1 MRVRCSRTAALHFS
15 TNTADL
21 QRFPGAPREYDP
33 ARMEKSQV
41 RVLGIGH
48 LAAAV
53 RLQLHHLRLAA
64 SHMDCWSNAGAGSER
79 AALFLACSDFE
90 NISSRRALTE
100 RARADH
106 STILFACLRGRSA
119 RVGPLITPVTSDSSF
134 AHHLTRSW
142 DFSPEA
148 AHARQTH
155 STDTRVT
162 HLAQI
167 GATFVIGELAKFLFD
182 RVTKIDA
189 PACLGVSLGQGF
201 PEVNAGTLVAS
212 REDWREAAHLPPRT
226 WHPAMI

>member
-1 MRVRCSRTAALHFS
+1 VQA
-15 TNTADL
+15 
-21 QRFPGAPREYDP
+21 APRHCMSRQIQQICSVP
-33 ARMEKSQV
+33 LPRLASTIPRMENSHV

-53 RLQLHHLRLAA
+53 RLQLHHLRLPA
-64 SHMDCWSNAGAGSER
+64 SHMDCCINSER

-106 STILFACLRGRSA
+106 STILFACLRGRTA
-119 RVGPLITPVTSDSSF
+119 RVGPLITPVTTDSSF

-148 AHARQTH
+148 ARRLQTH
-155 STDTRVT
+155 TPDTRLT

-167 GATFVIGELAKFLFD
+167 GATFVIGELAKFLLD
-182 RVTKIDA
+182 PVTKIDA
-189 PACLGVSLGQGF
+189 PPYLEISLGQGF
-201 PEVNAGTLVAS
+201 PEVDAGTLVAS
-212 REDWREAAHLPPRT
+212 RDDWREAAHLPPRT

>member
-1 MRVRCSRTAALHFS
+1 
-15 TNTADL
+15 
-21 QRFPGAPREYDP
+21 
-33 ARMEKSQV
+33 MENGTSLV

-53 RLQLHHLRLAA
+53 RLHLQHLRLPA
-64 SHMDCWSNAGAGSER
+64 SHVDCWSNAAGSER

-90 NISSRRALTE
+90 NITSRRALTE

-119 RVGPLITPVTSDSSF
+119 RVGPLITPVMTDSSF

-142 DFSPEA
+142 DFSPET
-148 AHARQTH
+148 ARELLSH
-155 STDTRVT
+155 STDTRLT

-167 GATFVIGELAKFLFD
+167 GATFVIGELAKVLFD
-182 RVTKIDA
+182 GVTKID
-189 PACLGVSLGQGF
+189 PPRYFGMSPHQGF
-201 PEVNAGTLVAS
+201 PEVDAGTLVAS
-212 REDWREAAHLPPRT
+212 RDDWRELAHLPPRT

>member
-1 MRVRCSRTAALHFS
+1 M
-15 TNTADL
+15 
-21 QRFPGAPREYDP
+21 
-33 ARMEKSQV
+33 

-53 RLQLHHLRLAA
+53 RVRLRQVGPFA
-64 SHMDCWSNAGAGSER
+64 SHMDCQGNSER

-90 NISSRRALTE
+90 NASLRRSLTE
-100 RARADH
+100 RARADNA
-106 STILFACLRGRSA
+106 TLLFACLRGRTA

-167 GATFVIGELAKFLFD
+167 GATFVIGELAKILFN
-182 RVTKIDA
+182 RVTKIDS
-189 PACLGVSLGQGF
+189 PNDTDFCDWVSQGLREAF
-201 PEVNAGTLVAS
+201 AGTLVVES
-212 REDWREAAHLPPRT
+212 DDWREEARLPLLT
-226 WHPAMI
+226 WHPAEI